1 MIIDDY
7 IFINPVGKSGKEPI
21 LIYKKDNQNKFIGGS
36 GYISNLISSFAK
48 SVDLVS
54 LIGEKKEDLNFIK
67 KNLNKNIKFTFE
79 KKENSPTIVKTRYL
93 DAYKNNKI
101 MGIYKL
107 NDEIISKKVE
117 IKLYQN

>member
-1 MIIDDY
+1 M
-7 IFINPVGKSGKEPI
+7 
-21 LIYKKDNQNKFIGGS
+21 
-36 GYISNLISSFAK
+36 
-48 SVDLVS
+48 
-54 LIGEKKEDLNFIK
+54 EKKEDLNFIK

-117 IKLYQN
+117 IKLLSKLKKLLKTCDLIVVADYGHGLFSEKIRNELQNLKIKCI

>member
-54 LIGEKKEDLNFIK
+54 LIGEKRRFKFYK
-67 KNLNKNIKFTFE
+67 KK
-79 KKENSPTIVKTRYL
+79 
-93 DAYKNNKI
+93 
-101 MGIYKL
+101 
-107 NDEIISKKVE
+107 SK
-117 IKLYQN
+117 